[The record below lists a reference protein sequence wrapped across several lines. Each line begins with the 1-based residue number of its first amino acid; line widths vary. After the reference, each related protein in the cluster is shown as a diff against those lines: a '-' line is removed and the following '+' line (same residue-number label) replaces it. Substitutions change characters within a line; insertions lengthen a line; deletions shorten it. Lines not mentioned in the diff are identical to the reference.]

1 MKHTSL
7 LTFILIML
15 LTGVYGQ
22 GNFMEGFIITLED
35 EVVRGLVKDE
45 NINSKMINCSFR
57 KRKSSGTVDYAPGE
71 IIGYGFKDY
80 RMFVSKPYISKDSTI
95 TGTYFYEVIFDGFF
109 QILTLKEDGKPSY
122 FISMDDAFYRLDEQT
137 RAVWDDDTERNIT
150 ETKKAY
156 VGYLLYLFQDAPE
169 LRPAIEQTSLNPGS
183 LIELG
188 KSYHALSGDRRQSYK
203 IPYYVNRMKVSFI
216 PSVGF
221 KQSWLNHSHHDGRT
235 TRVNLVP
242 SGAPEFG
249 MGVEMQLPGMRS
261 RPFLNVAY
269 NRFNGNV
276 SASYG
281 ESAIDSYETYIY
293 ADYSK
298 ITSNIGLSF
307 PLQSFLYPS
316 FAYCALTFGHLYDY
330 AVYQF
335 PQPPDEIGHLIIDDY
350 RVDEEFG
357 KLGVGA
363 SLGYQYRRGI
373 HSRAALSL
381 GVGASFMGVKFGD
394 ATRYI
399 VSTGLQ
405 LGIILK

>member
-1 MKHTSL
+1 M
-7 LTFILIML
+7 M

-45 NINSKMINCSFR
+45 NISSKMVSCSFR
-57 KRKSSGTVDYAPGE
+57 KNKSSRTVDYAPGE
-71 IIGYGFKDY
+71 IKAYGFKDY

-122 FISMDDAFYRLDEQT
+122 FISMDDAFYRLDEET
-137 RAVWDDDTERNIT
+137 RAVWDDETERNIT

-169 LRPAIEQTSLNPGS
+169 LKPAIEKTSLNPGS
-183 LIELG
+183 LIGLG
-188 KSYHALSGDRRQSYK
+188 KAYHALSGDRRQSYK

-216 PSVGF
+216 PAVGF

-249 MGVEMQLPGMRS
+249 MGFEMQLPGMRP

-269 NRFNGNV
+269 QRFNGNV

-281 ESAIDSYETYIY
+281 ESVIDSYETYIY
-293 ADYSK
+293 ADYSN
-298 ITSNIGLSF
+298 ITSGVGLTF
-307 PLQSFLYPS
+307 PLQTLLYPS
-316 FAYCALTFGHLYDY
+316 FVRCGLLFGHLYDY
-330 AVYQF
+330 GVYQF

-350 RVDEEFG
+350 RVDKEFG
-357 KLGVGA
+357 KLGIGA
-363 SLGYQYRRGI
+363 SAGYQYRRGI
-373 HSRAALSL
+373 HSRAALL
-381 GVGASFMGVKFGD
+381 IGAEASFMGVKFGD
-394 ATRYI
+394 AMRYI
-399 VSTGLQ
+399 VSTGVQ